1 MSTDCEEP
9 YCINEPCLMDYGPD
23 FIGNWQD
30 VYNENNKKANREL
43 LLGILSVI
51 FALLI
56 VGFLFF
62 NYYIFF
68 FSKKKNIISS
78 FFS

>member
-56 VGFLFF
+56 INHNGMVKGYYSPLFD
-62 NYYIFF
+62 
-68 FSKKKNIISS
+68 SGSW
-78 FFS
+78 